1 MHRIC
6 VDVGGT
12 FTDLFGLD
20 PETGRVFSEKVS
32 TSQDAISGV
41 LDALGECEAP
51 FGKVGTFVF
60 GSTRATNALVEGKV
74 EPVAF
79 LATEGFSDTLE
90 IRRVWREHMFGWRWQ
105 RPRALVQRDLRF
117 GIPGR
122 IDWQGREI
130 APLDLAAVDAA
141 IERIRRRGIRSV
153 AVSLLFSFRN
163 PAHEHAVRDRIAEL
177 APEISVYLSSDMNP
191 EVRDYERGSTT
202 VVGASLSSLVKGLF
216 DDLESRLAKVGVPA
230 VVEVIKSNG
239 GIMSANSA
247 RAKPLEIVRSGPAGG
262 VASVHRLSQELG
274 LPNLI
279 GIDIGGTTA
288 DVSVITDGAVT
299 YTNETHLQWDVPIR
313 VAMADV
319 RSVGAGGGSIAWIDA
334 AGGLQVGPQSAGSV
348 PGPVCYGKGGT
359 EPTVTDAALVAGMID
374 PAQFV
379 GGRIKVD
386 VAAAR
391 RAIEDRIAT
400 PLGLS
405 VAEAASGI
413 YRLTTA
419 RMAQLISEMTV
430 RVGLDPRDYTLV
442 GFGGAGPLFIAAL
455 ADEIE
460 AAGALVPR
468 FASVWSAFGGL
479 FADVVHD
486 YVRSD
491 FDRLATVPL
500 DRLNATAADLTQLA
514 LNDIERDGYSRDIAE
529 LRWAFDLRYQGQSHE
544 ISVPCE
550 GAAPFDRAA
559 LRRIDGQF
567 EEMHQKIYAHRRPDD
582 PRELTAIRL
591 QVRVPRGLDM
601 PRYDAPGETGAAETA
616 RRPVFFP
623 SQTGPVDT
631 PIFSREALAPGFTV
645 EGPAIIGESQSNTV
659 VPPGFGLTV
668 TDRGNLQIRR
678 TRP

>member
-12 FTDLFGLD
+12 FTDLFGLNPD
-20 PETGRVFSEKVS
+20 NGQVFSEKVS
-32 TSQDAISGV
+32 TTSDAITGV
-41 LDALGECEAP
+41 IRALHECDAPAD
-51 FGKVGTFVF
+51 KVGTFIF

-90 IRRVWREHMFGWRWQ
+90 IRRLWREHMFGWQWD

-122 IDWQGREI
+122 IDWQGREFEHV
-130 APLDLAAVDAA
+130 DLSAVDAA
-141 IERIRRRGIRSV
+141 IGQIRKRGIRSV

-163 PAHEHAVRDRIAEL
+163 PAHEHAVRDRISEL

-202 VVGASLSSLVKGLF
+202 VVGASLSSLVQGLF
-216 DDLESRLAKVGVPA
+216 DDLEARLSGAGVPA

-239 GIMSANSA
+239 GIMSAKSA

-262 VASVHRLSQELG
+262 VASVHRLSRELG

-279 GIDIGGTTA
+279 GVDIGGTTA
-288 DVSVITDGAVT
+288 DVSVITGSAIT
-299 YTNETHLQWDVPIR
+299 YTNETWLNWDIPIR
-313 VAMADV
+313 VGMADV
-319 RSVGAGGGSIAWIDA
+319 RSVGAGGGSIGWIDA
-334 AGGLQVGPQSAGSV
+334 AGRLQVGPHSAGSD
-348 PGPVCYGKGGT
+348 PGPVCYGNGGT

-374 PAQFV
+374 PSQFV
-379 GGRIKVD
+379 GGRMKID
-386 VAAAR
+386 IDAAR
-391 RAIEDRIAT
+391 RAIEEKIAR

-405 VAEAASGI
+405 LAQAASGI
-413 YRLTTA
+413 LRLTAA

-460 AAGALVPR
+460 AAGSIVPR
-468 FASVWSAFGGL
+468 YASVWSAFGGL

-491 FDRLATVPL
+491 FDLLATVPL
-500 DRLNATAADLTQLA
+500 DRLNATAGELKEMALT
-514 LNDIERDGYSRDIAE
+514 DIERDGYARDAAE
-529 LRWAFDLRYQGQSHE
+529 IQWAFDIRYQGQSHE
-544 ISVPCE
+544 ITVRSDT
-550 GAAPFDRAA
+550 GAPFEREALGAVDR
-559 LRRIDGQF
+559 RF
-567 EEMHQKIYAHRRPDD
+567 EAMHEKTYAHRRPDD
-582 PRELTAIRL
+582 ARELTAIRL

-601 PRYDAPGETGAAETA
+601 PKFAPPRPQGGPSVTTRPVHFSGQDAPVETN
-616 RRPVFFP
+616 
-623 SQTGPVDT
+623 
-631 PIFSREALAPGFTV
+631 IYNREELAPGFTV
-645 EGPAIIGESQSNTV
+645 DGPAIIGEAQSNTV
-659 VPPGFGLTV
+659 VPPGFRLDV
-668 TDRGNLQIRR
+668 TDIGNLQIRR
-678 TRP
+678 VRP